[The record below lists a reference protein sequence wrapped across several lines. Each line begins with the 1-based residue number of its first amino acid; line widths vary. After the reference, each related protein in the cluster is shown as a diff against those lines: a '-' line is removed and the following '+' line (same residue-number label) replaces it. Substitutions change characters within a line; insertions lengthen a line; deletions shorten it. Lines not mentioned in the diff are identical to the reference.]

1 MTAHKVERL
10 TAVRRAKEQ
19 RVSELIRY
27 SGESL
32 HLSICAKNEARVD
45 QARTANLATRWATES
60 AERERVEDERREDE
74 KRRLVTEQNERIA
87 EEIKRN
93 NIEKDGIE
101 REVQRICENSEELK
115 ELDRN
120 LKIAYVNKERASQH
134 QEAALIRALEDGREH
149 KIEEKMEF
157 DRQDLIRRESE
168 KSKSRRDG
176 LVAQKAV
183 LQRQMEE
190 NRDLRERAK
199 EETARDKF
207 MVDGIME
214 KIDEEDRSES
224 TERDNKRRETRA
236 LVRKFQEERER
247 HKQMIAQQE
256 KEHEDDIAAYTE
268 MMNKR
273 HQDEDMKKNR
283 IQDMKKKRWMK
294 VVEETKNQT
303 QASEDFEAL
312 RDMLWQEESE
322 ERQKREEEERLAK
335 KFRERE
341 EMMRENITQI
351 QAKKEAIVRME
362 EEERRLV
369 DSMLRKFAE
378 DEEEEK
384 RKMHVHLDGNNK
396 FDSQARV
403 QR

>member
-1 MTAHKVERL
+1 MVTRTSARQPLMTAHKVERL

-207 MVDGIME
+207 MVDGSW
-214 KIDEEDRSES
+214 KKL
-224 TERDNKRRETRA
+224 TRRTGQN
-236 LVRKFQEERER
+236 LQ
-247 HKQMIAQQE
+247 
-256 KEHEDDIAAYTE
+256 
-268 MMNKR
+268 N
-273 HQDEDMKKNR
+273 
-283 IQDMKKKRWMK
+283 
-294 VVEETKNQT
+294 
-303 QASEDFEAL
+303 
-312 RDMLWQEESE
+312 
-322 ERQKREEEERLAK
+322 
-335 KFRERE
+335 
-341 EMMRENITQI
+341 
-351 QAKKEAIVRME
+351 AIIRGG
-362 EEERRLV
+362 RR
-369 DSMLRKFAE
+369 
-378 DEEEEK
+378 
-384 RKMHVHLDGNNK
+384 GPW
-396 FDSQARV
+396 
-403 QR
+403 